1 MDLTACDAFLSGQLT
16 DYLFLEEE
24 LSKSTEALKD
34 LPKPE
39 IRKSGKW

>member
-1 MDLTACDAFLSGQLT
+1 MDLTAYDAFLSGQLT
-16 DYLFLEEE
+16 DYSFLEEE

-34 LPKPE
+34 LPRPE